1 MTQIKVGLR
10 VLVVFVLALA
20 APVWF
25 PAAAQQAGPLEV
37 AIGAEDAPVTVV
49 EYMSLTCPHCAS
61 FHIDTLPDVM
71 KEYVDTG
78 KVRMV
83 FRDFP
88 LDGVAYRAAIVT
100 HCMAEAGP
108 KRYYGF
114 VQILFQQQRRW
125 ATAQD
130 PMAEVAKLARIGG
143 MSQEKF
149 EACLSNERYAS
160 GVLQSYQQGEAEF
173 GVRSTPS
180 FLVNGRLVPGRMS
193 FDEFKQVVDPLIN

>member
-10 VLVVFVLALA
+10 VLFVFVLALL
-20 APVWF
+20 APVWSQ
-25 PAAAQQAGPLEV
+25 AAAQEARPLEV
-37 AIGAEDAPVTVV
+37 AVGAEDAPVTII
-49 EYMSLTCPHCAS
+49 EYMSLTCPHCAN
-61 FHIDTLPDVM
+61 FHIDVLPDVM

-83 FRDFP
+83 FRDYP

-125 ATAQD
+125 ATSQD
-130 PMAEVAKLARIGG
+130 PMAEIAKLARIGG
-143 MSQEKF
+143 MNQEKF

-173 GVRSTPS
+173 GIRSTPS
-180 FLVNGRLVPGRMS
+180 FVVNGRLIPGNMS
-193 FDEFKQVVDPLIN
+193 FDEFKRVVDPLIN

>member
-10 VLVVFVLALA
+10 VLVVLLLAFT
-20 APVWF
+20 APVVSSAF
-25 PAAAQQAGPLEV
+25 AQGSKPLEV
-37 AIGAEDAPVTVV
+37 AIGAKDAPVTVI
-49 EYMSLTCPHCAS
+49 EYMSLTCPHCAN
-61 FHIDTLPDVM
+61 FHTDVLPDVM

-143 MSQEKF
+143 MSEEKF
-149 EACLSNERYAS
+149 EGCLANDRYAT

-180 FLVNGRLVPGRMS
+180 FVVNGRVIPGGMS
-193 FDEFKQVVDPLIN
+193 FEEFERVVEPLIN